1 MPAASGRSPS
11 PLPLAPR
18 APAPTRGLVFA
29 AALVLGA
36 AIFLVYANVLSAPFV
51 FDDSS
56 AIVDNPSIRHL
67 WPPGDALTPPTTAAG
82 AVGRPIVNLSL
93 ALNYA
98 FGGLEVR
105 GYHLFNLALHFAA
118 ALTLFGLVRRTLVRP
133 ALRDLFGADALWL
146 AFGIALL
153 WALHPLLTESVAS
166 VIQRSE
172 LLGALFYL
180 LTLYAFVRSIEDN
193 ASRRWAAL
201 SVAACVLGVA
211 AKEIVATAPLVA
223 FLYDRT
229 FVAGTFR
236 AAWIRRRWFYAGL
249 AGSWL
254 LLALLMATNH
264 DRGGTVGFGLGV
276 SAWHYALTQ
285 CRALLLYLRLS
296 FWPAP
301 LVFDYG
307 TPVVQTLG
315 EVWWQA
321 VLLFALLAGT
331 LVVLVRRPLVGFP
344 AAGFF
349 VILAPSSSL
358 VPLTTQTIAEHRM
371 YLPLAALVS
380 LAVLGAYRFG
390 RRWALAAAA
399 ALSLAAAAATGA
411 RNSDYRSAVALWTD
425 TVAKQP
431 DNARAH
437 VNLGNALAVDR
448 QVDAARAAFQRALQ
462 LDPRNAQACYGL
474 ANALVARGRFAEAA
488 GLLRIAL
495 ALEPDYPLAD
505 YALGN
510 CLVHLGQID
519 DGLAHYQRAARHRPD
534 DGDILHAYASALAFA
549 GRDEA
554 ALAQYQAAL
563 RLAPGNTSLHREIGM
578 LLGRMGR
585 PADALPHLRAVVQRD
600 PANTSIR
607 FALAHVLLVTGRP
620 DEAAREFSTVVRAQ
634 PDAADAH
641 NGLGLA
647 LAALQ
652 RWPEARAEFA
662 TALRLD
668 PALDDARQNL
678 ARSTAAL
685 NR

>member
-1 MPAASGRSPS
+1 MPVASGHSTSVR
-11 PLPLAPR
+11 PLAPR
-18 APAPTRGLVFA
+18 SAAHNPWLVLA

-98 FGGLEVR
+98 IGGLEVR

-133 ALRDLFGADALWL
+133 TVRDLFGADALWL

-153 WALHPLLTESVAS
+153 WAVHPLLTESVAS

-180 LTLYAFVRSIEDN
+180 LTLYTFVRSVEDN
-193 ASRRWAAL
+193 ASRGWAAL
-201 SVAACVLGVA
+201 SIAACVLGVA

-223 FLYDRT
+223 LLYDRT

-254 LLALLMATNH
+254 LLALLMASNH

-276 SAWHYALTQ
+276 SVWHYALTQ
-285 CRALLLYLRLS
+285 CRALVLYLRLS
-296 FWPAP
+296 LWPAP

-307 TPVVQTLG
+307 TSVAQTLG
-315 EVWWQA
+315 AVWWQA
-321 VLLFALLAGT
+321 VLLVALLAGT
-331 LVVLVRRPLVGFP
+331 VFALVRRPRVGFL
-344 AAGFF
+344 AGGFF
-349 VILAPSSSL
+349 VILAPSSSF
-358 VPLTTQTIAEHRM
+358 VPLATQTIAEHRM
-371 YLPLAALVS
+371 YLPLAAVVS
-380 LAVLGAYRFG
+380 LAVLGAYRLG
-390 RRWALAAAA
+390 QRWALAGVA
-399 ALSLAAAAATGA
+399 ALSLVAAAATVD
-411 RNSDYRSAVALWTD
+411 RNFDYRSAIALWTD

-437 VNLGNALAVDR
+437 VNLGNALALDR
-448 QVDAARAAFQRALQ
+448 QVDAARAEFQRALD
-462 LDPRNAQACYGL
+462 LEPRNAQACFGL
-474 ANALVARGRFAEAA
+474 ANALVARGQFAAA
-488 GLLRIAL
+488 VPLLRIAL
-495 ALEPDYPLAD
+495 SVEPDYPLAD
-505 YALGN
+505 YALGD
-510 CLVHLGQID
+510 CLVHLGQLD
-519 DGLAHYQRAARHRPD
+519 DGLAHYQRAAQHRPD
-534 DGDILHAYASALAFA
+534 DGDILHAYASALDFA

-563 RLAPGNTSLHREIGM
+563 RLAPHDVSLHQEIGM

-585 PADALPHLRAVVQRD
+585 PAEALPHLQTVVQRE
-600 PANTSIR
+600 PGNTAIR
-607 FALAHVLLVTGRP
+607 FALAHVLLVTDRA

-634 PDAADAH
+634 PDVADAH

-647 LAALQ
+647 LAALH
-652 RWPEARAEFA
+652 RWAEARAEFA

-668 PALDDARQNL
+668 PTLDEARQNL
-678 ARSTAAL
+678 ARMNAAL